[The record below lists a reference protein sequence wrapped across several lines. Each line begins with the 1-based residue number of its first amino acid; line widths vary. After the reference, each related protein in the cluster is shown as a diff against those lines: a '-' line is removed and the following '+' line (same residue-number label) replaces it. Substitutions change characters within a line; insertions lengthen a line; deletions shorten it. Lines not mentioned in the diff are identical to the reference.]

1 MSRLHNKLADAWAT
15 VASKVDGLE
24 HVVDV
29 KVVKWILQ
37 AIAADLVPM
46 DSFDEQDW
54 WISIIQNLNQPTMTI
69 PVKK

>member
-15 VASKVDGLE
+15 LASKVDGLE
-24 HVVDV
+24 YVVDL